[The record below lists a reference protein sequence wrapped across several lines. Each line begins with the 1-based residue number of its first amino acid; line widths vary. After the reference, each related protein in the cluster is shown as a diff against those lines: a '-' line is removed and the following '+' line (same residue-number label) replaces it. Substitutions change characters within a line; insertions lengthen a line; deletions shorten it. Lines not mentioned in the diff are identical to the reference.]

1 MRILSEEEVWAMFPR
16 LVHSAEPPHILYI
29 EGDLP
34 DQSLKHLCIVGAR
47 RHTMYGKEACEMLV
61 EGLRGYP
68 IVIVSGLA
76 LGIDGVAHRAA
87 LKAGLKTIAVPGSGL
102 DRSVLYPATHHN
114 LAEDI
119 LDIGPDGKTRGA
131 LLTEFAPMQKAEPW
145 SFPQRNRI
153 MAGLCDATLVIEADL
168 KSGTLITSKLALD
181 YNRDVLAVPGS
192 VFSGPSQGPNDLIS
206 RGAIV
211 VRTAADILEALGFKK
226 EDSAQKS
233 LGVDASEISPHEQLI
248 FEMLHE
254 PISRSTLVN
263 KLTEESGMKIQD
275 ASILVSL
282 MEIKGLIREKMGVMT
297 AC

>member
-1 MRILSEEEVWAMFPR
+1 
-16 LVHSAEPPHILYI
+16 
-29 EGDLP
+29 
-34 DQSLKHLCIVGAR
+34 
-47 RHTMYGKEACEMLV
+47 MLV

-119 LDIGPDGKTRGA
+119 LGIGPDGKTRGA

-226 EDSAQKS
+226 EDSEQKS